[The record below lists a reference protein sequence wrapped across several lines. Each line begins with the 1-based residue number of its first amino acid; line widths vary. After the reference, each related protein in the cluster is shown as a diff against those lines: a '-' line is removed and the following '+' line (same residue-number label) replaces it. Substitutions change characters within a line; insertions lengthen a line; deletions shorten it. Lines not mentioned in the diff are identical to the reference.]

1 MDFYEKNG
9 IIPYINAHDTYTV
22 YGGSRM
28 AENTLQAMKEA
39 AASFVDLKQ
48 MQIQLGKKAAELTGN
63 EAAYVTN
70 GAEGALD
77 VYKRQELFNEI
88 NFLKWYNMKQ

>member
-63 EAAYVTN
+63 EAAYFTN
-70 GAEGALD
+70 GAEGALLLCASID
-77 VYKRQELFNEI
+77 VYKRQE
-88 NFLKWYNMKQ
+88 

>member
-39 AASFVDLKQ
+39 ADFLCGSQANADSIRK
-48 MQIQLGKKAAELTGN
+48 
-63 EAAYVTN
+63 
-70 GAEGALD
+70 EGG
-77 VYKRQELFNEI
+77 RI
-88 NFLKWYNMKQ
+88 NRK

>member
-39 AASFVDLKQ
+39 TASFVDLKQ
-48 MQIQLGKKAAELTGN
+48 MQICLLYTSTGISAA
-63 EAAYVTN
+63 
-70 GAEGALD
+70 GAWKTTVACTLYGM
-77 VYKRQELFNEI
+77 F
-88 NFLKWYNMKQ
+88 

>member
-48 MQIQLGKKAAELTGN
+48 MQIQLGKKAADF
-63 EAAYVTN
+63 TN
-70 GAEGALD
+70 GAEGALLLCASICIAED
-77 VYKRQELFNEI
+77 SEYYYRKLPEI
-88 NFLKWYNMKQ
+88 AGTN

>member
-63 EAAYVTN
+63 EAAYFTKENLLYAGTKKCVRCSVGSQWCRYCGN
-70 GAEGALD
+70 
-77 VYKRQELFNEI
+77 R
-88 NFLKWYNMKQ
+88 

>member
-28 AENTLQAMKEA
+28 AENTLQAIDRK
-39 AASFVDLKQ
+39 SV
-48 MQIQLGKKAAELTGN
+48 
-63 EAAYVTN
+63 V
-70 GAEGALD
+70 
-77 VYKRQELFNEI
+77 
-88 NFLKWYNMKQ
+88 

>member
-28 AENTLQAMKEA
+28 AENTLQAMKDA

-48 MQIQLGKKAAELTGN
+48 MQIQLGKKAAVLTGN
-63 EAAYVTN
+63 EAAYFTN
-70 GAEGALD
+70 GAEGAL
-77 VYKRQELFNEI
+77 LLCASI
-88 NFLKWYNMKQ
+88 

>member
-48 MQIQLGKKAAELTGN
+48 I
-63 EAAYVTN
+63 
-70 GAEGALD
+70 
-77 VYKRQELFNEI
+77 RFN
-88 NFLKWYNMKQ
+88 